1 MKFLC
6 DVIFSALP
14 GQCNNSYFEIAIFHL
29 DDYHWQQNFSNH
41 TYKSLTT
48 SKSISEN
55 FTLKLRCDVIF
66 PSSSGQCD
74 IPSFKMA
81 NFQLDD
87 YSWWPNFY
95 HHTKLKKPKT
105 LTTSKDISENF
116 TLKLLSDV
124 IFPSLFG
131 QPNIHR
137 FTMSNFRTDEYQWKP
152 HFPNHI
158 KFELKTS
165 NWIQKTF
172 GKSYFEA
179 AVWRHFPG
187 VAQQMRYSFFQD
199 CQFLIRWLSLVTK
212 LLKSD
217 HVQTKKL

>member
-29 DDYHWQQNFSNH
+29 DDYHWQQNFSYH

-87 YSWWPNFY
+87 YYWWPNFY

-137 FTMSNFRTDEYQWKP
+137 FTMSNFRTDEYQW
-152 HFPNHI
+152 NGSRTSQI
-158 KFELKTS
+158 TS
-165 NWIQKTF
+165 NSSWKPLT
-172 GKSYFEA
+172 GSKK
-179 AVWRHFPG
+179 
-187 VAQQMRYSFFQD
+187 
-199 CQFLIRWLSLVTK
+199 LSENLTLK
-212 LLKSD
+212 LLFDVIFPVLPSKCDIPSS
-217 HVQTKKL
+217 KIANF